1 MPIKS
6 RENLIGAYAFLI
18 SIILAVV
25 VAAIIIFFTP
35 TESVTRILTSILA
48 SLGLVAGYFVAEKDV
63 QTFLFASVSLV
74 FVCFAGLQGGF
85 LSAAVL
91 GVVSMSKML
100 TNIFGALMFIFIPAT
115 IVVALKTVFSLAK
128 T

>member
-25 VAAIIIFFTP
+25 VGVTNLFFGKNEALTQ
-35 TESVTRILTSILA
+35 TLTSILA
-48 SLGLVAGYFVAEKDV
+48 ILGLVAGYFVAEKEV
-63 QTFLFASVSLV
+63 KTFLIASVALV
-74 FVCFAGLQGGF
+74 LVSFAGLQGGF

-91 GVVSMSKML
+91 GIVNVSKII
-100 TNIFGALMFIFIPAT
+100 TNILGSLMFIFIPAT
-115 IVVALKTVFSLAK
+115 IVVALKTVFAIAK
-128 T
+128 G

>member
-18 SIILAVV
+18 SIILAVI
-25 VAAIIIFFTP
+25 VAAIIIFLGP
-35 TESVTRILTSILA
+35 TESVTRTLTSLLA
-48 SLGLVAGYFVAEKDV
+48 ILGLVAGFFVAEKDV
-63 QTFLFASVSLV
+63 QTFLFASISIV

-91 GVVSMSKML
+91 GVVSMSKLL

-128 T
+128 R